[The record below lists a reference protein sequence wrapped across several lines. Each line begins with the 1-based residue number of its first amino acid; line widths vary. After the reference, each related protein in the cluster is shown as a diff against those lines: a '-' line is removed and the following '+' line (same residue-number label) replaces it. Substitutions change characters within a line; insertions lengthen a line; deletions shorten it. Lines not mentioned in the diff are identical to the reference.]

1 MSKDTTHEGAR
12 GAHTTD
18 IADAEVAR
26 EYVPFPDRG
35 HVHGVTFDGTLV
47 WFARN
52 DELVAFD
59 PASEQVVRRLA
70 VPGADSGT
78 AFDGEHL
85 YQLAKGEVLV
95 LDPKDGR
102 VVRRFRAPADG
113 LASGMAWADGF
124 LFIGQFR
131 EARIHKVDPRTGEVK
146 KTLVS
151 DRFVT
156 GVSCVDGAV
165 WHGASNDGKPCELRR
180 MAADGTVEERLRV
193 PVEAIAG
200 VEGAGD
206 GTFWCGG
213 ERGTLRLVRRHR
225 DGATPAAR

>member
-1 MSKDTTHEGAR
+1 MSLEHTKESTRTH
-12 GAHTTD
+12 
-18 IADAEVAR
+18 DAEVAR
-26 EYVPFPDRG
+26 EYVPFADRG
-35 HVHGVTFDGTLV
+35 HVHGVTFDGKLV

-59 PASEQVVRRLA
+59 PGSGQVVRRLA
-70 VPGADSGT
+70 VPSADSGT

-95 LDPKDGR
+95 IDPADGR

-113 LASGMAWADGF
+113 LASGMAWADGY

-131 EARIHKVDPRTGEVK
+131 ESRIHKVDAKTGEVK
-146 KTLVS
+146 KTLTS

-156 GVSCVDGAV
+156 GVSWVDGAL

-180 MAADGTVEERLRV
+180 VAADGTVEESLRV

-200 VEGAGD
+200 VEGTRD

-213 ERGTLRLVRRHR
+213 NGGTLRLVRRKPAR
-225 DGATPAAR
+225 ASATRPAS